1 MIFFQFQAI
10 HFSRAQNVLQNQGLF
25 LLLVDLMMITFFIYI
40 LFPLTLI
47 GWGIKEFALFIYP
60 NGWIVI
66 FRDILLVY
74 FGERL
79 KQFLAGIFW
88 ENIRV
93 QNFSWVDFLK
103 RFSIDIPQKWV
114 LDYSTRILVDLEQ
127 TMLKFYQSFY
137 SKKG

>member
-1 MIFFQFQAI
+1 
-10 HFSRAQNVLQNQGLF
+10 
-25 LLLVDLMMITFFIYI
+25 MMITFFIYI

-66 FRDILLVY
+66 FRDILLIY

-79 KQFLAGIFW
+79 KPFLAGIFW

-93 QNFSWVDFLK
+93 QNFSWVDLLK
-103 RFSIDIPQKWV
+103 RISTDIP
-114 LDYSTRILVDLEQ
+114 
-127 TMLKFYQSFY
+127 
-137 SKKG
+137 